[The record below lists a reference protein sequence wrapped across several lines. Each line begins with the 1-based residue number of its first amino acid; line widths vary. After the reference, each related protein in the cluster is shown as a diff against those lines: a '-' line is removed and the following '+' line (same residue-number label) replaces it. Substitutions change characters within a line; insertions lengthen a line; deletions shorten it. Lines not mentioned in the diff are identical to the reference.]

1 MLQKSMSRSSV
12 SLVVLTFWLTSCGG
26 ESGTSP
32 SASVPA
38 APAPLPV
45 AVPTPTPAPEN
56 LQTDTY
62 CVPKPGPIHNI
73 RVKVHNDRGY
83 KKVLDARGLVGPDA
97 SYCSAIGQP
106 GEICVVRNEN
116 DPMAVTCNN
125 LIFGKSDTGRYGPTW
140 FWNDN
145 PCRNAGEGDNE
156 PGCRN
161 HETNQ
166 FLVYAFG
173 PGVYA
178 ACSADGLC
186 NAIEV
191 E

>member
-1 MLQKSMSRSSV
+1 M
-12 SLVVLTFWLTSCGG
+12 FCLTSCG
-26 ESGTSP
+26 SD
-32 SASVPA
+32 PA
-38 APAPLPV
+38 ATTPSTVPSPIAIPIPT
-45 AVPTPTPAPEN
+45 PTPTPAAEN

-62 CVPKPGPIHNI
+62 CVPNPAPLHNV
-73 RVKVHNDRGY
+73 RVKVQSDRGF
-83 KKVLDARGLVGPDA
+83 KKILDSRGLVGPDA
-97 SYCSAIGQP
+97 NYCAAIGQL
-106 GEICVVRNEN
+106 GSICVVRDEG

-125 LIFGKSDTGRYGPTW
+125 LIFGKADTGRYGPNW
-140 FWNDN
+140 FWNDQ

-178 ACSADGLC
+178 ACSADGIC
-186 NAIEV
+186 NSIEIQ
-191 E
+191 